1 MSDAVHMSVAE
12 LFDELARRPDI
23 EVVDTRYRGM
33 LAAIRDTLVAEI
45 GLHPWL
51 PSGNSV
57 NASIGG
63 GPFTRLG
70 GDGEIR
76 RYTSGMSPGN
86 VSDADWPRA
95 TAIVADLVSQY
106 GFAAPT
112 VVVDRPGDHE
122 VSFPGEYGGELL
134 FGTAVNTTLSLTTG
148 CHLTR
153 EAFLRGPSRAEE
165 PSASVEVVPE
175 PSEPVPTPRPARPV
189 VDEDFD
195 QLDFVSPPDIQRR
208 TPEPPPGV
216 PPDPPAAAPRP
227 PEPPRRRRRRDSV
240 EEDFDLMDFVRRK
253 E

>member
-1 MSDAVHMSVAE
+1 MNTAE

-23 EVVDTRYRGM
+23 DAIDARYQGM

-63 GPFTRLG
+63 GPFAQLG

-95 TAIVADLVSQY
+95 TAIVADLAGQY
-106 GFAAPT
+106 GFVAPT

-153 EAFLRGPSRAEE
+153 EAYLRGPSGVVE
-165 PSASVEVVPE
+165 PPVEVAPE
-175 PSEPVPTPRPARPV
+175 PVA
-189 VDEDFD
+189 
-195 QLDFVSPPDIQRR
+195 
-208 TPEPPPGV
+208 EPPK
-216 PPDPPAAAPRP
+216 
-227 PEPPRRRRRRDSV
+227 RRRPRTDVV

>member
-1 MSDAVHMSVAE
+1 MNTAE

-57 NASIGG
+57 NSSIGG
-63 GPFTRLG
+63 GPFARLG

-95 TAIVADLVSQY
+95 TAIVADLAGQY
-106 GFAAPT
+106 GFAVPT

-153 EAFLRGPSRAEE
+153 EAYLRGPSGVVE
-165 PSASVEVVPE
+165 PPVEVAPE
-175 PSEPVPTPRPARPV
+175 PVA
-189 VDEDFD
+189 
-195 QLDFVSPPDIQRR
+195 
-208 TPEPPPGV
+208 EPPK
-216 PPDPPAAAPRP
+216 
-227 PEPPRRRRRRDSV
+227 RRRRRTDVV